1 MGLGQKWRT
10 ESRVPDLQVQTLF
23 IRGIRIRRVG
33 KDLPSSARFL
43 GR

>member
-1 MGLGQKWRT
+1 MDLGQKWQT

-23 IRGIRIRRVG
+23 IRVIRIRRVR
-33 KDLPSSARFL
+33 KDLPSSARLL